1 MQRDSVALDWAVSL
15 MSFTATT
22 YCPKFFPTASKTYHQ
37 FLRVKM
43 ATSSASSD
51 VESLLDQLKILEKH
65 PLEDENL
72 RERLYEATRKLN
84 WALETPSM
92 TIQRMM
98 YTVRISPARECLVD

>member
-1 MQRDSVALDWAVSL
+1 
-15 MSFTATT
+15 
-22 YCPKFFPTASKTYHQ
+22 
-37 FLRVKM
+37 
-43 ATSSASSD
+43 
-51 VESLLDQLKILEKH
+51 
-65 PLEDENL
+65 L